1 MSSVLIL
8 KSLAAAG
15 VFFFILSIV
24 LEKYSR
30 EQIARMAFAGGFA
43 AAMAMFL
50 LQWIQL
56 GEPPF
61 GNMFHVLSFLPL
73 ILSIL
78 YGIEHYFGDKK
89 LLTAFAVVGI
99 FAFTGVMFMTPDM
112 AWKRAPALQSF
123 YFVPH
128 VASYVTSYSLA
139 AVSAVL
145 TLKAFRNP
153 ESGKS
158 AEKLALL
165 SFAFMTAGLVT
176 GALWAEEAWGNYWS
190 WDIKESWS
198 LITFLLYANY
208 FHCRK
213 LPGKVKLANFCN
225 LLAFGALLVTF
236 FVVNLMPKIQSLHS
250 YSQ

>member
-1 MSSVLIL
+1 MNMEFLL
-8 KSLAAAG
+8 KCLAAMG
-15 VFFFILSIV
+15 IFFFILAIV
-24 LEKYSR
+24 LKKFSR
-30 EQIARMAFAGGFA
+30 ERGAVFAFGGGFA
-43 AAMAMFL
+43 AALAMFL

-61 GNMFHVLSFLPL
+61 GNMFHVLSFLPF

-78 YGIEHYFGDKK
+78 YGVEHWFGDRK
-89 LLTAFAVVGI
+89 LLTAFATVGI
-99 FAFTGVMFMTPDM
+99 FAFTGVLFMTPDIG
-112 AWKRAPALQSF
+112 WKRAPALQSL

-128 VASYVTSYSLA
+128 VASYVTAYSLA

-153 ESGKS
+153 DQGTC
-158 AEKLALL
+158 AEKLALI
-165 SFAFMTAGLVT
+165 SFAFMTTGLVT

-198 LITFLLYANY
+198 LITILLYGNY
-208 FHCRK
+208 FHCRR
-213 LPGKVKLANFCN
+213 LPNKAQLANVCN
-225 LLAFGALLVTF
+225 LLAFTALLITF
-236 FVVNLMPKIQSLHS
+236 FAVNLLPKIQSLHS